1 MARRYMH
8 GKRRRRSPLK
18 KDVIRYNGNGEKT
31 TIDDA
36 SLGKEYMDDDGN
48 KAQDQKNG
56 DVLYIKPPRFNQSK
70 EGPVLPSDRPIEPE
84 RNLA

>member
-18 KDVIRYNGNGEKT
+18 KDVIRYNGNGEKV
-31 TIDDA
+31 TIDDT

-56 DVLYIKPPRFNQSK
+56 DVLYVKPPRFNQSK
-70 EGPVLPSDRPIEPE
+70 EGPILPSDRPIEPE

>member
-1 MARRYMH
+1 MARGYMH

-18 KDVIRYNGNGEKT
+18 KDVIRYNGNGEKV

-36 SLGKEYMDDDGN
+36 SLSKEYIDGDGN

-56 DVLYIKPPRFNQSK
+56 DVLYTKPPRFNTY
-70 EGPVLPSDRPIEPE
+70 PIEPK